1 MREETISYEYN
12 GIKFKGFLAYD
23 DSIQGKR
30 PGILVAHTWK
40 GVDDFVKNKARDLA
54 KLGYVA
60 FAADVFGN
68 GVVAESDEEAEAL
81 IQPLFV
87 DRSTLRGRIESAY
100 KALIQFEL
108 VDADKVG
115 AIGFCFGGLTVIE
128 LLRGG
133 SPVKGVVSF
142 HGVLGNKLGEMRAQV
157 APNAEKIRGAI
168 LILHGHDDPLVSQ
181 SDITDL
187 ENELTKAQVDWQMHI
202 YGHAMHSFTN
212 PVADDE
218 KHGFR
223 FNEKANKRS
232 WQAMSNFF
240 NEILK

>member
-30 PGILVAHTWK
+30 PGIIVAHTWR

-100 KALIQFEL
+100 KALIHFDL

-142 HGVLGNKLGEMRAQV
+142 HGVLGNKLGEMRAQI

-168 LILHGHDDPLVSQ
+168 LILHGHDDPLVSLN
-181 SDITDL
+181 DITDL